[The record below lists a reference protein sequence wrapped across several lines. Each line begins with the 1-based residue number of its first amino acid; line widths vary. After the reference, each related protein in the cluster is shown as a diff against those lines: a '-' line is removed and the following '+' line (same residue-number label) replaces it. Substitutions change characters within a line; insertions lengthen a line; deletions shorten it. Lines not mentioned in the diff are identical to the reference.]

1 MSSVLLHIYGPLAI
15 HSFGLMIVV
24 GLLVVLYFL
33 EHDTIIKKLIS
44 NSQLSIIIQISL
56 ISGIAGG
63 RIWFLITNP
72 SVIEQWSDIFTI
84 WNGGLSIL
92 GAIIGI
98 IITLPI
104 YLIWHHIPIL
114 KLLDRLALYA
124 PLLQSISRFG
134 CFFAGCCHGL
144 PTNLP
149 WGVLYTDIESLA
161 PLHIIMHPTQMYS
174 SILLFLTFVI
184 LYVFD
189 RHNKHQKS
197 GTILVLYIML
207 TSSER
212 FIVDFWRGD
221 QEFFAQSWYF
231 DFLSI
236 QQFLALL
243 LFISALIMLIFITI
257 YKKQNE
263 SI

>member
-15 HSFGLMIVV
+15 HSFGLMIVI
-24 GLLVVLYFL
+24 GLIVILYLL
-33 EHDTIIKKLIS
+33 EYDTKLKTLIS
-44 NSQLSIIIQISL
+44 LEQLSTIIQISL
-56 ISGIAGG
+56 ISGITGG

-72 SVIEQWSDIFTI
+72 SIIESWTDIFTI
-84 WNGGLSIL
+84 WSGGLSIL

-98 IITLPI
+98 IATLPI

-149 WGVLYTDIESLA
+149 WGILYTDTESFA
-161 PLHIIMHPTQMYS
+161 PLHTIMHPTQIYS
-174 SILLFLTFVI
+174 SVLLFLIFII
-184 LYVFD
+184 LYFFD
-189 RHNKHQKS
+189 RHNKYQKA
-197 GTILVLYIML
+197 GTILTLYIML

-221 QEFFAQSWYF
+221 QEFFAQPTYF

-236 QQFLALL
+236 QQYLALL
-243 LFISALIMLIFITI
+243 LFIIALIMLIFITI